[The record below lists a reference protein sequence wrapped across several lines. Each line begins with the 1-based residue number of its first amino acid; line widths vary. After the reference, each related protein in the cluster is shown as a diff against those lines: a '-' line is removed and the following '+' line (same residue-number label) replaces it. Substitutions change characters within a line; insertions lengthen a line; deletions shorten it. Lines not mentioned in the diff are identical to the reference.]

1 MTIELTEAE
10 KIKLLNSEDIYSIM
24 QKVLLREEKIDQNKE
39 HFWILGLA
47 NNNRLLF
54 IELISLGTVNKTLV
68 EPMEVFSL
76 ALQKQAVK
84 IILCHNHPSGE
95 LKPSE
100 EDQDVTNRMIQ
111 VGLIINMPVIDH
123 LIISDISYLSFEDI
137 GLLAV
142 LKLSTKYVPGYM
154 LIQRIQEQAAELTAK
169 KVAEA
174 KERAME
180 ARIRRDREIV
190 NQLRAEGLD
199 IAVIMRITGLSK
211 GEIEGL

>member
-1 MTIELTEAE
+1 MNVNLSKAD

-24 QKVLLREEKIDQNKE
+24 QKVLLREEKVDQNKE

-54 IELISLGTVNKTLV
+54 IELISLGTVKATLV

-100 EDQDVTNRMIQ
+100 QDKDITNRLIQ
-111 VGLIINMPVIDH
+111 VGIIVNMPVIDH
-123 LIISDISYLSFEDI
+123 LIISDISYLSFEYI
-137 GLLAV
+137 GLLNI
-142 LKLSTKYVPGYM
+142 LKKSTKYVPSYD
-154 LIQRIQEQAAELTAK
+154 LIRRIKADAKEIMEQKLEAAKYTMAARMKEEGIALTA
-169 KVAEA
+169 
-174 KERAME
+174 
-180 ARIRRDREIV
+180 IV
-190 NQLRAEGLD
+190 
-199 IAVIMRITGLSK
+199 RITGLSM
-211 GEIEGL
+211 EEVEGINNYPAE